1 MTRRGTR
8 NLRPAAGVLTGAMNA
23 VLRPLLA
30 TALGVAVLTAA
41 APAAGGPGAAAQ
53 TPASDAEAIAG
64 RADQAL
70 AALRSLEAGFV
81 QRVENRALE
90 RTSTGRGTLSFAAPD
105 RLRIDY
111 REPAGDLVVN
121 DGTHV
126 WIYLPSSQPGQVI
139 RQPAA
144 QSGVQNPLTYLR
156 DLRGRYAIRHA
167 GQEPVAGEATDHLV
181 LEPRAR
187 SAPFARVDVW
197 VGRSTG
203 LLRQVRTTAEGLTTT
218 YTFQNFERNIQLPDD
233 RFRFRPPDGVDVF
246 DS

>member
-1 MTRRGTR
+1 
-8 NLRPAAGVLTGAMNA
+8 MNA
-23 VLRPLLA
+23 LLRPLPVA
-30 TALGVAVLTAA
+30 ALGLAVLTAA
-41 APAAGGPGAAAQ
+41 PPLVGVPSAAAQ
-53 TPASDAEAIAG
+53 TPASDAEAIAQ
-64 RADQAL
+64 RADRAL

-144 QSGVQNPLTYLR
+144 ESGVRNPLTYLR
-156 DLRGRYAIRHA
+156 DLRGRYSVRHA
-167 GQEPVAGEATDHLV
+167 GQEAVAGETTDHLV

-203 LLRQVRTTAEGLTTT
+203 LLRQVRTTAEDLTTT
-218 YTFQNFERNIQLPDD
+218 YTFQSFEPDARLPED
-233 RFRFRPPDGVDVF
+233 RFRFRPPDGVEVF